1 MTYKSLALDPTTPPN
16 VEQLVQS
23 LENNLFRD
31 VHTMLQLPQPDHQ
44 LMTGCTFAITQVLA
58 AAVSGLSV
66 TLYSNTGQSGAQFKA
81 LLKDFYP

>member
-1 MTYKSLALDPTTPPN
+1 
-16 VEQLVQS
+16 
-23 LENNLFRD
+23 
-31 VHTMLQLPQPDHQ
+31 MLQLPQPDHQ